1 MMKTVVMTAVL
12 ALGFAVG
19 VSAQDAKKIAVGKAA
34 YEKHGCVKCH
44 QIDGKG
50 SKISPL
56 DGVGTKLTEAEIR
69 QWLVDPDAMTAKL
82 PKKPTARM
90 KKQTLT
96 DAEVDGLVAYL
107 ASLKKK

>member
-1 MMKTVVMTAVL
+1 MKTVMMTAALVL
-12 ALGFAVG
+12 GMAAGAA
-19 VSAQDAKKIAVGKAA
+19 AQDAKKIAVGKEA
-34 YEKHGCVKCH
+34 YDKHGCIKCH

-56 DGVGTKLTEAEIR
+56 DGVGSKLSEAEIR
-69 QWLVDPDAMTAKL
+69 QWLVDPDTMTGKL
-82 PKKPTARM
+82 PKKPVVRM

-96 DAEVDGLVAYL
+96 EAEVDGLVAYL

>member
-1 MMKTVVMTAVL
+1 MKTVVMTAVFV
-12 ALGFAVG
+12 LGVAAG
-19 VSAQDAKKIAVGKAA
+19 ASAQDAKKIAVGKEA
-34 YEKHGCVKCH
+34 YDKHGCVKCH

-56 DGVGTKLTEAEIR
+56 DGVGTKLSEAEIR
-69 QWLVDPDAMTAKL
+69 QWLVDPDTMTGKL
-82 PKKPTARM
+82 PKKPVARM

>member
-1 MMKTVVMTAVL
+1 MKILVMTAALVL
-12 ALGFAVG
+12 GMAAGAA
-19 VSAQDAKKIAVGKAA
+19 AQDAKKIAVGKEA
-34 YEKHGCVKCH
+34 YDKHGCVKCH

-56 DGVGTKLTEAEIR
+56 DGVGSKLTEAEIR
-69 QWLVDPDAMTAKL
+69 QWLVDPDTMTGKL
-82 PKKPTARM
+82 PKKPVVRM

-96 DAEVDGLVAYL
+96 EAEVDGLVAYL

>member
-1 MMKTVVMTAVL
+1 MKTVVMTA
-12 ALGFAVG
+12 ALVFGCAVG
-19 VSAQDAKKIAVGKAA
+19 IAAQDAKKIAVGKTA

-56 DGVGTKLTEAEIR
+56 DGVGSRLTEAEIR
-69 QWLVDPDAMTAKL
+69 QWLVDPDTMTAKL
-82 PKKPTARM
+82 PKKPTVRM

-96 DAEVDGLVAYL
+96 DAEVDGLVAYM